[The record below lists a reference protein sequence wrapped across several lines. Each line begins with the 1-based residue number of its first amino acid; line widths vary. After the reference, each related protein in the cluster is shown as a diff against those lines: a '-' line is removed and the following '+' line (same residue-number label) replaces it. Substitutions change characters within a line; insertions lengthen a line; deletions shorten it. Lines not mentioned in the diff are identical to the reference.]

1 MQEEFT
7 GSQGTQHGEALQKKK
22 KLKIGEVKDIRKD
35 PMSSQWQIFPLLKT
49 GY

>member
-22 KLKIGEVKDIRKD
+22 LKIGEVKDIRKD
-35 PMSSQWQIFPLLKT
+35 PMSSQRQIFQLLKT